1 MRQREAIDNDNY
13 FMLQKRKSYA
23 NKKGAKWLLLIY
35 KIKYYYSLNPN
46 LNIPVTEPSKTKAV
60 SSREIIP
67 KPYPT
72 SVPIYTLGIM

>member
-1 MRQREAIDNDNY
+1 MTLFLTDS
-13 FMLQKRKSYA
+13 FHSTKTQKVIQ
-23 NKKGAKWLLLIY
+23 KKGAKWLLLIY
-35 KIKYYYSLNPN
+35 KIKCYYSLNPN